1 MPAKTFHHLQAKKSA
16 AVTISTD
23 MLCALLINTCTYEQ
37 EMLPHAFRNT
47 YPAHKGKN
55 LQFGSSTVHACISHL
70 PSSSSSSGSSFKIL
84 AMRLLCAASSLACLR
99 TFCAVSFHECF
110 KSTLRVSLV
119 VHVILRTS
127 CINLKDR
134 ISQGVCMP

>member
-1 MPAKTFHHLQAKKSA
+1 
-16 AVTISTD
+16 
-23 MLCALLINTCTYEQ
+23 MLYALLIHTCTYAQ
-37 EMLPHAFRNT
+37 EILPHAFRNT

-99 TFCAVSFHECF
+99 TFRAVSFHECS
-110 KSTLRVSLV
+110 KSTLRESLA
-119 VHVILRTS
+119 VHVILRTKKTESVRVYACPHPYSSNCTCSQS
-127 CINLKDR
+127 CKKGYLSKSSLR
-134 ISQGVCMP
+134 S